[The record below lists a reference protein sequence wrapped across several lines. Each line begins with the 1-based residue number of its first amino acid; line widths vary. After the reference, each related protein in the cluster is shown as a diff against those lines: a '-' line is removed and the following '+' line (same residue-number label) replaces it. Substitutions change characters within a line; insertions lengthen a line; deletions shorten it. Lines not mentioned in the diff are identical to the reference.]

1 MSTVNPLLGPPGAYL
16 FQTPFKEGLIEK
28 GGLFNLEMMMVSV
41 LHKELEYK
49 VKKLK
54 CKKLEV
60 MQLRIKNKSELTVVN
75 KPSQISPHE
84 VLQL

>member
-1 MSTVNPLLGPPGAYL
+1 MFNTWIVSHSAILYQPVLSIKKMSTVNPLLRPPGAYL
-16 FQTPFKEGLIEK
+16 FQTPFKKGLIETR
-28 GGLFNLEMMMVSV
+28 GLFNLEMMMVSV

-60 MQLRIKNKSELTVVN
+60 MQARI
-75 KPSQISPHE
+75 
-84 VLQL
+84 